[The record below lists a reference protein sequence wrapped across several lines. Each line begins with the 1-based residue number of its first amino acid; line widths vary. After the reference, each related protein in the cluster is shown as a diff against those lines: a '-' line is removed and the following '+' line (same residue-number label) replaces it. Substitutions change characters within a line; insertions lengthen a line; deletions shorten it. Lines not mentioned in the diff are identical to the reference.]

1 MEIIRT
7 KHLFCIPY
15 LFIVL
20 CWLFSAEAAVAQNIT
35 ATAKI
40 PVNVGVVLDLDT
52 WVGKLGLSCINMSL
66 SNFYSSHGDYRTK
79 VDLKIRD
86 SKEDIVGVAT
96 AALDLTKNV
105 QVQAIIGPTNSMQAS
120 FVIDLGNKS
129 QIPIISFSATSPDL
143 NSIRSPY
150 VFQATVNDSSQ
161 VKAISAIIQAFGWR
175 QVVPIHVDNVFGKG
189 IIPYLY
195 EALEEVDARIP
206 YRSIISPRATNQ
218 EIEIELYKVMTMQ
231 TRVFIVHMGPDL
243 GSRIFRI
250 AKEIGMMGEGYVWI
264 ITDGMTNLWSV
275 IDRSDVDYMQ
285 GVLGLRNYVPNSKEL
300 KRFEKQWKLK
310 FLQDNLGM
318 GNAKFDIFGLWA
330 YDATTT
336 LAMAVEEVF
345 GTTNFNFDAANV
357 SQNGPTLIQA
367 LSRMRLKGLSGDFG
381 FTNGQLESPV
391 FQIVNFNGNGEN
403 GIGFWTPNHGLVRRL
418 EVTNVTRYSTSKGNL
433 GSIIWP
439 GDPQSIPKG
448 WEIPINGKR
457 LKIGVPIQNGFKLV
471 KITLDNSTNSTTFSG
486 YCIDV
491 FNAVMN
497 VMPYHVPFDFYP
509 IKLGEEETYNNLID
523 QVVYGNYDAVV
534 GDISIV
540 ANRSK
545 YVEYTLPFVQSGV
558 EILVPIRND
567 VDKNAWVFLKPLSWD
582 LWIASICFFTFLAFV
597 IWVLEHRI
605 NEEFRG
611 PPLHHVGTSFW
622 FSFSTMV
629 FAHREKVL
637 SNPARIVVV
646 IWCIVVFILTQSYT
660 ASLTSLLTVQ
670 QLQPTVTDVNE
681 LLMKGENVGYQIG
694 SFVREIVL
702 GLKFHPS
709 RMKIYTSPEHLE
721 ELFTKGSANGGI
733 AAAIDEIACLKVF
746 LAQHCNKYTT
756 LKTPTFRSDGF
767 GFVFPKGSPLAADV
781 SRAILKF
788 IESDRTE
795 DIENTLKEQSI
806 CSTTSG
812 STNNLS
818 LGSFWGLFLIVGVAG
833 VLALIC
839 CAIEFLYGQKDV
851 LCNCDTGISRW
862 KRILQVLRNFDQRDL
877 TSHAFRERE
886 LRVEGGIEIIQVRG
900 DVETPVKAPIETL
913 DEEPNDI
920 STTAESREIDI
931 HHANTNS
938 S

>member
-1 MEIIRT
+1 
-7 KHLFCIPY
+7 
-15 LFIVL
+15 
-20 CWLFSAEAAVAQNIT
+20 
-35 ATAKI
+35 
-40 PVNVGVVLDLDT
+40 
-52 WVGKLGLSCINMSL
+52 
-66 SNFYSSHGDYRTK
+66 
-79 VDLKIRD
+79 
-86 SKEDIVGVAT
+86 
-96 AALDLTKNV
+96 
-105 QVQAIIGPTNSMQAS
+105 MQAS

-150 VFQATVNDSSQ
+150 FFQATVNDSSQ

-310 FLQDNLGM
+310 FLQDNPGM

-381 FTNGQLESPV
+381 FINGQLESPI

-457 LKIGVPIQNGFKLV
+457 LKIGVPMQNGFTELV
-471 KITLDNSTNSTTFSG
+471 KIALDNSTNSTTFSG

-523 QVVYGNYDAVV
+523 EVVYGNYDAVV
-534 GDISIV
+534 GDISII

-582 LWIASICFFTFLAFV
+582 LWITSICFFTFLAFV

-622 FSFSTMV
+622 FSFSTIV

-646 IWCIVVFILTQSYT
+646 IWCVVVFILTQSYT

-681 LLMKGENVGYQIG
+681 LLMKGENIGYQIG

-709 RMKIYTSPEHLE
+709 QIKTYYSPQHLE

-733 AAAIDEIACLKVF
+733 AAAIDEIPCLNVF
-746 LAQHCNKYTT
+746 LAQHCNRYTT
-756 LKTPTFRSDGF
+756 LKAPTFRSGGF

-781 SRAILKF
+781 SRAILEF
-788 IESDRTE
+788 IQSDRAE
-795 DIENTLKEQSI
+795 EIENPLKRQPI

-833 VLALIC
+833 VLALLC
-839 CAIEFLYGQKDV
+839 YAIEFLYGQKDV
-851 LCNCDTGISRW
+851 WCKCDTGISMW

-877 TSHAFRERE
+877 TSQAFRQRE
-886 LRVEGGIEIIQVRG
+886 LKEEGSIEVIRVRG
-900 DVETPVKAPIETL
+900 DVETPVNAPIETL

-920 STTAESREIDI
+920 RTATESREIDI